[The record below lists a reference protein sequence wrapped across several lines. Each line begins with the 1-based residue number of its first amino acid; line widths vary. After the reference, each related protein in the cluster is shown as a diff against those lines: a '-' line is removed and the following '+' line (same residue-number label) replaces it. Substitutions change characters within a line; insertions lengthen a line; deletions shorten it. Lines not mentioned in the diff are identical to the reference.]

1 MFQKRHNKA
10 KLAHFA
16 RICFSYFYP
25 TFWGNNDQIMIK
37 NPHHHS
43 VSFPIFWHF
52 CISFRKNND
61 QFWSPNAIT
70 LCILHIVYCLN
81 TARSFVQDLVV
92 VAIQPKS
99 CTIFFS
105 IFCVIFHSC
114 SHDRISPVKKLRD
127 RVDEDAFS
135 VYNIRRERRRF
146 HVETI

>member
-1 MFQKRHNKA
+1 MCQKWHNKA
-10 KLAHFA
+10 KTAHFA
-16 RICFSYFYP
+16 RIRFSYFYP

-37 NPHHHS
+37 NLHRHS

-114 SHDRISPVKKLRD
+114 SHDRIPPVNRLQD
-127 RVDEDAFS
+127 RVDEDACS
-135 VYNIRRERRRF
+135 MHHNNY
-146 HVETI
+146 TATSLSAP